1 MRSITTFLSISL
13 LSLGGLAACGPSEP
27 EPTPAVEPGA
37 IDPALMSELEAV
49 SELEA
54 SRGALSGEE
63 AWITQLTRQYQEISG
78 GQDLSEA
85 QHAVL
90 MELLR
95 SEEDVSAR
103 GLLSQIV
110 EARERADM
118 LQVRI
123 SELEARLPL
132 PQIVQAGDTHFALAS
147 RWLTEVGI
155 PEDEHEALV
164 SDNLLADRLLPGMQ
178 VWHFLGEGGVYATS
192 VTSGSSGVSPWQ
204 LQRDHV
210 AGLMRARDEAQAG
223 IEALEF
229 EVAAL
234 ETTRDALKDEQEHLA
249 RSLEDVSEERDAYA
263 KASASF
269 RVRMASMRTLR
280 EIDVLPDIGL
290 RLKRWEKNLPSASI
304 DTRSEDAIELDAARL
319 QVDKLRK
326 IVVLPQ
332 GRWEEGEDYVVEVAD
347 DAKTATLRL
356 RRPWAFRN
364 SEALVAVR

>member
-1 MRSITTFLSISL
+1 MRTLATLLSISVAL
-13 LSLGGLAACGPSEP
+13 TACGPGEP
-27 EPTPAVEPGA
+27 EPDAASVEPQAVDPAV
-37 IDPALMSELEAV
+37 MSELVAV

-54 SRGALSGEE
+54 NRGALAGEE
-63 AWITQLTRQYQEISG
+63 AWITQLTRQYQQISG
-78 GQDLSEA
+78 GDDLTA
-85 QHAVL
+85 QQHSVL

-95 SEEDVSAR
+95 TEQDVTAR

-132 PQIVQAGDTHFALAS
+132 PQVVQAGDTHFALAS
-147 RWLTEVGI
+147 RWLSEVGI
-155 PEDEHEALV
+155 PEAEHRALI

-192 VTSGSSGVSPWQ
+192 VTGGASGVSPWQ

-210 AGLMRARDEAQAG
+210 AGLMKARDDAQRG
-223 IEALEF
+223 IEALEV

-234 ETTRDALKDEQEHLA
+234 ETTRDALKESQARLA
-249 RSLEDVSEERDAYA
+249 RSLEDVAQERDAYA

-269 RVRMASMRTLR
+269 RVRMASLRTLR

-304 DTRSEDAIELDAARL
+304 DTRSEDAIVVDAAL
-319 QVDKLRK
+319 LDVDRLRK
-326 IVVLPQ
+326 VIVLPQ
-332 GRWEEGEDYVVEVAD
+332 GRWEEGEDYTVEMAD
-347 DAKTATLRL
+347 DARSATLRL
-356 RRPWAFRN
+356 QRPWAFRN
-364 SEALVAVR
+364 AEALVAVR